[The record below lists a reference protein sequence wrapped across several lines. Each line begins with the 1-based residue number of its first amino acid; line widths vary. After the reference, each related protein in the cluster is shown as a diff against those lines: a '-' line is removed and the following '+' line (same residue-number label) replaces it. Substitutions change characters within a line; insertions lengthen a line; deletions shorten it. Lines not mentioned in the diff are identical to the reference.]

1 MQTQV
6 TKWGN
11 SAAIRLSKETMKN
24 AGFALGDTLEIQVA
38 DGSIALVPAK
48 KTEHLGELMDGIT
61 PENTHSAIEWGRPR
75 GKEIW

>member
-24 AGFALGDTLEIQVA
+24 AGFALGETLEIQVA

-48 KTEHLGELMDGIT
+48 KTENLGELLDGIT
-61 PENTHSAIEWGRPR
+61 PENTHGAIEWGRPR